1 MVRTR
6 ASCISCSSR
15 FLSFSLYHSSTY
27 SRTLFSGGVG
37 WTGPTV
43 CSCGLCRKDSLYYAQ
58 CKPWDWRVARQRTC
72 AQLYDQCGGENW
84 QGKTCCDC
92 GATCV
97 SSDKYYSQC
106 IPEVSTI
113 TTALNG
119 KVFTEADASAVE
131 QSRSNGESST
141 ASSSVH
147 NSFFSTTSAQ
157 IAIFSGLGVVIVALI
172 VAVVVL
178 GVIVVKQQRASSS
191 SSKNAPEKPP
201 IPGIVMSKV
210 AAWKRPSQIV

>member
-1 MVRTR
+1 MVRPR

-58 CKPWDWRVARQRTC
+58 CKPWDRRVAMQRKC

-106 IPEVSTI
+106 IPEVSAI

-131 QSRSNGESST
+131 QSRSNGESS
-141 ASSSVH
+141 SSAH
-147 NSFFSTTSAQ
+147 KTFSSAQ
-157 IAIFSGLGVVIVALI
+157 IAIFSGLGVVIVALL

-178 GVIVVKQQRASSS
+178 GVIVVKQQHASSS
-191 SSKNAPEKPP
+191 SSNNAPEKPP

-210 AAWKRPSQIV
+210 AAWKRPSQVV